1 MRAVTLVA
9 ILLLLLPASG
19 CLGGGEEE
27 QCTFDGEGGGDECTV
42 ASSGHSDEQ
51 TPPSPPVNPP
61 ATQDPIP
68 IEQEQGDGVGD
79 QNNTTSVNLS
89 FHIGSPNGTI
99 SELDGAFAKHIEVF
113 GSHIVATTAVS
124 DEDLLHA
131 AAVFAEYLDN
141 DEDGV
146 VDNLAIAENLSSRS
160 ATLVMGATESDF
172 ENAIKKLPESMHQRF
187 DDGEIVLQ
195 NLFGD
200 ETINNNE
207 TSDRFDASLEEVLHL
222 ITHGG
227 WAHAYPNIFS
237 EQGGSHIA
245 NLTDAA
251 RGGHFEESSI
261 DDCDGGGQCALP
273 SGGDYPESA
282 WYTYDDD
289 TCSYACMITEYV
301 YWGVTSMLGAQA
313 QRCSEINHEWRPC
326 TFAALNETDP
336 DLVSLLT
343 DSEFKLPSILPDG
356 DYGPIAST
364 TSSDDGGTDNGTAD
378 SVAFDPCTIET
389 DRDIGPWEGNQSFNI
404 MADGHALGA
413 TAWQTFELCRYWNNG
428 TNGAIPTI
436 LIFVSTDCGHCWNHG
451 TTISQW
457 EIDYANRMNIVI
469 LAVNFETNEK
479 FTADRD
485 EVEGFQGKL
494 AGSLCYQDSQSCADR
509 PGDAHTSLYL
519 DDLNQTQM
527 YAWQV
532 SSTPTHIIIG
542 EDGVVLWNQKQHRS
556 DLGGD
561 GETTQSA
568 INRLIGPQTNE

>member
-1 MRAVTLVA
+1 MRAVALV
-9 ILLLLLPASG
+9 IMLLLLLPVSG

-42 ASSGHSDEQ
+42 ASSGDSGEQ
-51 TPPSPPVNPP
+51 TPPTPPPTPP
-61 ATQDPIP
+61 TS
-68 IEQEQGDGVGD
+68 QEPENGGSD

-99 SELDGAFAKHIEVF
+99 SEMSDAFTKHIEVF

-124 DEDLLHA
+124 DDDLLHA
-131 AAVFAEYLDN
+131 ATVFAEYLDN

-146 VDNLAIAENLSSRS
+146 VDNQAISDNLSSRS

-172 ENAIKKLPESMHQRF
+172 ENAIEKIPESMHQRF
-187 DDGEIVLQ
+187 DDGEIILQ

-200 ETINNNE
+200 ETINNDE
-207 TSDRFDASLEEVLHL
+207 TPDRFDASLEEVLHL

-227 WAHAYPNIFS
+227 WAHAYPNVFA
-237 EQGGSHIA
+237 EQSGSLIA
-245 NLTDAA
+245 NLTDTA
-251 RGGHFEESSI
+251 RGGHFEEASI

-273 SGGDYPESA
+273 SGGEYPENA

-301 YWGVTSMLGAQA
+301 YWGLTSMLGAQA
-313 QRCSEINHEWRPC
+313 QRCSEIDHEWDPC
-326 TFAALNETDP
+326 TFEALNESDP
-336 DLVSLLT
+336 GLVTLLT
-343 DSEFKLPSILPDG
+343 DSTFNLPSILPDG
-356 DYGPIAST
+356 NYSPVSST
-364 TSSDDGGTDNGTAD
+364 ISSNDEGAGNETNE
-378 SVAFDPCTIET
+378 SVTFDPCTEKT
-389 DRDIGPWEGNQSFNI
+389 ERDIGPWEGNQSLNI
-404 MADGHALGA
+404 LADGHALD
-413 TAWQTFELCRYWNNG
+413 TVEWQPFELCKSWNNG
-428 TNGAIPTI
+428 TDEAIPTM
-436 LIFVSTDCGHCWNHG
+436 LIFASTDCGHCWNHG

-457 EIDYANRMNIVI
+457 EIDYAGRMTILI
-469 LAVNFETNEK
+469 LAVNFETNDK
-479 FTADRD
+479 FTADRN

-494 AGSLCYQDSQSCADR
+494 TGPLCYQDSRSCADR

-527 YAWQV
+527 GAWQV

-542 EDGVVLWNQKQHRS
+542 NDGIVLWHQKQHRS

-561 GETTQSA
+561 GENTQSA
-568 INRLIGPQTNE
+568 IERLIGPQTSD